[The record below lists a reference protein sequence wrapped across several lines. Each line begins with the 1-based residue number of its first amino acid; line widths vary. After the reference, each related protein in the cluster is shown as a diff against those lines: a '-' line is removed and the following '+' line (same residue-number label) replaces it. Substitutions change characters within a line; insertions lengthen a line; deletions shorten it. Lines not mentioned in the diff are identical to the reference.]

1 MVCSSVKF
9 KSMEYEFSEETVEML
24 YETLCN
30 IELAITR
37 LQERTNQVH
46 SADDFRLSPWGMEKL
61 DAACMVLIAIGESV
75 KTLDKLTE
83 KKLLPTY
90 PSIEWKGVM
99 GVRDVIAHHYFEVDP
114 DAVFDII
121 SNDVE
126 PLKKAIQHFK
136 DNLFKVAK

>member
-1 MVCSSVKF
+1 M
-9 KSMEYEFSEETVEML
+9 TV
-24 YETLCN
+24 
-30 IELAITR
+30 
-37 LQERTNQVH
+37 RTIQVH

-99 GVRDVIAHHYFEVDP
+99 GVRDVIAHHYFEVD
-114 DAVFDII
+114 AEVVFEVVKKEL
-121 SNDVE
+121 N
-126 PLKKAIQHFK
+126 PLKQAINYFK
-136 DNLFKVAK
+136 NQLFEENYNQ

>member
-1 MVCSSVKF
+1 
-9 KSMEYEFSEETVEML
+9 MEFEFSEETLEML

-37 LQERTNQVH
+37 LQERTVQVH
-46 SADDFRLSPWGMEKL
+46 TADDFRLSPWGMEKL

-75 KTLDKLTE
+75 KTLDKLTD

-99 GVRDVIAHHYFEVDP
+99 GVRDIIAHHYFEVDP

-121 SNDVE
+121 KNDLD
-126 PLKKAIQHFK
+126 PLKKAIDFFMEQ
-136 DNLFKVAK
+136 LFPKM